1 MCVASSVSPSPGGFF
16 GHGGAGKERKA
27 DFKNTGPQTLNWDR
41 GSLRLCHIKLY
52 LWTLQTY
59 HNYLMENGL

>member
-27 DFKNTGPQTLNWDR
+27 DFKNIGPQTLNWDR
-41 GSLRLCHIKLY
+41 GSLS
-52 LWTLQTY
+52 LWAQEAVPYKVLFVDSTNLS
-59 HNYLMENGL
+59 